1 MSTITQP
8 QKLFHYGIAEKG
20 KLFQLAANYKEALRY
35 YREAIRLVQGIEH
48 GEIFFQHYSQCV
60 MEALELSGS
69 YDEVISYCEKFIEFL
84 EEKETDDL
92 VKKYKGSILEKLSI
106 QYLLK
111 EDKESAL
118 DYLKEAQSIVGK
130 GKQPLTD
137 ELLNWTQRG
146 FQISKK
152 QLQDAQKKY
161 HYFVVD
167 KTTVNPAHAIE
178 LPPNFS
184 PF

>member
-1 MSTITQP
+1 MTTTTQP

-20 KLFQLAANYKEALRY
+20 KLFQLAANYNEALRY

-69 YDEVISYCEKFIEFL
+69 YDEVISYCEKFLDFL
-84 EEKETDDL
+84 DEKEADSI
-92 VKKYKGSILEKLSI
+92 VIKYRGAILEKMSI

-118 DYLKEAQSIVGK
+118 ENLKEAQLTVGK

-152 QLQDAQKKY
+152 QIQDAQKKH

-167 KTTVNPAHAIE
+167 KTTVNPTHAIE